1 MVTECNTEWK
11 KNIIFSEVIIEILA
25 YGLGFLKCIAFQ
37 ATKKRKKMGEN
48 KIVYSKEWDELSQR
62 ERKEKKFIMFVQ
74 SLNYL
79 IKNC

>member
-11 KNIIFSEVIIEILA
+11 KTIIFSEVIIEVLA
-25 YGLGFLKCIAFQ
+25 YGLGFLKCIMFQ
-37 ATKKRKKMGEN
+37 AAKKRKKMGEN

>member
-1 MVTECNTEWK
+1 M
-11 KNIIFSEVIIEILA
+11 IIEIVSK
-25 YGLGFLKCIAFQ
+25 GLGFLKCIALQ

-48 KIVYSKEWDELSQR
+48 KIVDSEEWNELSQR
-62 ERKEKKFIMFVQ
+62 EIKEIRNMFVQ

>member
-11 KNIIFSEVIIEILA
+11 KTIIFSEVIIEVLA

-48 KIVYSKEWDELSQR
+48 KIVYSK
-62 ERKEKKFIMFVQ
+62 
-74 SLNYL
+74 
-79 IKNC
+79 